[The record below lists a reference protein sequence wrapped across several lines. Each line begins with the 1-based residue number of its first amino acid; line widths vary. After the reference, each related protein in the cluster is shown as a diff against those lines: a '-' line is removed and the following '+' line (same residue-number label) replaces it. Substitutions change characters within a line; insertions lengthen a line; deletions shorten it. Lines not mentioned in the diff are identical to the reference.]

1 MIYKLTDS
9 NGGTPLTLVD
19 GPASAS
25 ADYAQGPIGGEER
38 FSAQQSVSVRPLIRS
53 DAALVTPRKN
63 HAAICPFSA
72 LRTFNSAAAAREW
85 AAKHTQAVIGL
96 TRLVISGDGGG
107 SVTLSGGITRCECHV
122 RGVSVLIDYEF
133 TYGEIK

>member
-1 MIYKLTDS
+1 MIYTLTDS
-9 NGGTPLTLVD
+9 AGGNALTLVH

-63 HAAICPFSA
+63 HAASCPFSA

-85 AAKHTQAVIGL
+85 AAQHTKAVIGL
-96 TRLVISGDGGG
+96 TRLRISDGGG

-133 TYGEIK
+133 TYGEIT

>member
-1 MIYKLTDS
+1 MIYTLTDS
-9 NGGTPLTLVD
+9 AGGNALTLVH

-63 HAAICPFSA
+63 HAASCPFSA
-72 LRTFNSAAAAREW
+72 LRSFATPAAARAW
-85 AAKHTQAVIGL
+85 AAQHTKAVIGL
-96 TRLVISGDGGG
+96 TRLRISDGGG
-107 SVTLSGGITRCECHV
+107 TVKLHGGITRCECHV

-133 TYGEIK
+133 TYGEIT

>member
-38 FSAQQSVSVRPLIRS
+38 FSAQQSVSVRPLIRA

-63 HAAICPFSA
+63 HAASCPFSA

-133 TYGEIK
+133 TYGEIT

>member
-38 FSAQQSVSVRPLIRS
+38 FSAQQSVSVRPLIRA

-63 HAAICPFSA
+63 HAASCPFSA
-72 LRTFNSAAAAREW
+72 LRSFATPAAARAW
-85 AAKHTQAVIGL
+85 AAQHTKAVIGL
-96 TRLVISGDGGG
+96 TRLRISDGGG

-133 TYGEIK
+133 TYGEIT

>member
-1 MIYKLTDS
+1 MIYTLTDS
-9 NGGTPLTLVD
+9 AGGNALTLVH

-38 FSAQQSVSVRPLIRS
+38 FSAQQSVSVRPLIRA

-63 HAAICPFSA
+63 HAASCPFSA

-96 TRLVISGDGGG
+96 TRLRISDGGG

-133 TYGEIK
+133 TYGEIT

>member
-63 HAAICPFSA
+63 HAASCPFSA

>member
-9 NGGTPLTLVD
+9 NGGTPLTLIH
-19 GPASAS
+19 GPACAS
-25 ADYAQGPIGGEER
+25 ANYAQGPIGGEER

-63 HAAICPFSA
+63 HSASCPFSA
-72 LRTFNSAAAAREW
+72 LRSFATPAAARAW
-85 AAKHTQAVIGL
+85 AAAHTKAVIGL
-96 TRLVISGDGGG
+96 TRLVINDGSG

-133 TYGEIK
+133 TYGEIT

>member
-38 FSAQQSVSVRPLIRS
+38 FSAQQSVSVRPLIRA

-63 HAAICPFSA
+63 HAASCPFSA
-72 LRTFNSAAAAREW
+72 LRSFATPAAARAW
-85 AAKHTQAVIGL
+85 AAQHTKAVIGL
-96 TRLVISGDGGG
+96 TRLRISDGGG
-107 SVTLSGGITRCECHV
+107 TVKLHGGITRCECHV

-133 TYGEIK
+133 TYGEIT